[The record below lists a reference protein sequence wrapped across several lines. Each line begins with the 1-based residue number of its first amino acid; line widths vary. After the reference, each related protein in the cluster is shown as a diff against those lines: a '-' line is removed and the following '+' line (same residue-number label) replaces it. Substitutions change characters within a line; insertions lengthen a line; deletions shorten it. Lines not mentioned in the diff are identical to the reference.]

1 MTAPAHWTPLAL
13 RTALVVLAAL
23 AALSC
28 GLLAPPAAPAAA
40 KRLVKPSALPA
51 FPSCKSLL
59 SYARRN
65 ARLTGGRTG
74 VPTRAGVLQA
84 QVLEGPVQAD
94 VVTAMPTAPAADSPS
109 ASPSPPARE
118 SAGAGAPEFSQTN
131 VQEAG
136 VDEPDIIKTDGRTVF
151 TVADAKLHAVDVTAT
166 RRGSSARSASTA
178 RTAISCCCA
187 ATACS
192 S

>member
-1 MTAPAHWTPLAL
+1 MTASAHRTPSALRL

-84 QVLEGPVQAD
+84 QVLDEPRRRCRRRQPGDALGALGGQPERA
-94 VVTAMPTAPAADSPS
+94 
-109 ASPSPPARE
+109 
-118 SAGAGAPEFSQTN
+118 AGAGAG
-131 VQEAG
+131 A
-136 VDEPDIIKTDGRTVF
+136 
-151 TVADAKLHAVDVTAT
+151 
-166 RRGSSARSASTA
+166 
-178 RTAISCCCA
+178 
-187 ATACS
+187 
-192 S
+192 